1 MTIKMIHAMWK
12 TNFPTSHFP
21 PFSTSTPNKCWST
34 GKPCHIWQTEDDL
47 EEPTPLRLDV
57 HHHLLHRF
65 LHLRLRLLGHHQP
78 RQWLRLL
85 KNKIGRH
92 FSIFFFLCIWLE
104 HCKHVCHCWKCIFS
118 KERFSDKCGKLL
130 PLRPNTV
137 LLRFLKEER
146 GGNPIPM
153 MMILKIRRK
162 IQMRI
167 RMVVLS
173 LQRRGRKIQF

>member
-1 MTIKMIHAMWK
+1 M
-12 TNFPTSHFP
+12 
-21 PFSTSTPNKCWST
+21 
-34 GKPCHIWQTEDDL
+34 
-47 EEPTPLRLDV
+47 
-57 HHHLLHRF
+57 
-65 LHLRLRLLGHHQP
+65 
-78 RQWLRLL
+78 
-85 KNKIGRH
+85 
-92 FSIFFFLCIWLE
+92 
-104 HCKHVCHCWKCIFS
+104 
-118 KERFSDKCGKLL
+118 

>member
-1 MTIKMIHAMWK
+1 MLI
-12 TNFPTSHFP
+12 
-21 PFSTSTPNKCWST
+21 ST
-34 GKPCHIWQTEDDL
+34 GNPCHIWQTEDDL
-47 EEPTPLRLDV
+47 EEPTPARLDV

-153 MMILKIRRK
+153 MILKIRRK

-167 RMVVLS
+167 RTVILKM
-173 LQRRGRKIQF
+173 RIKI